1 MSVEQSRELN
11 GWPVDGSE
19 QPPRTGASRSLI
31 SIADLTTA
39 ELEHLVAR
47 SGRYFTTPP
56 GRRRPLQDKVIGV
69 LFTVTSTRTR
79 TAFSSGAARLGG
91 TVIAYGP
98 RDLQLN
104 TGETLEDTARVLG
117 GMLDALVVRDP
128 VPMDD
133 LRRFAA
139 IAGIPVINAM
149 VREEH
154 PTQGVSDVATLE
166 AHFGSL
172 AGLHVGY
179 FGEGNNSAAA
189 LALGLAKVPG
199 PSLSLATPSG
209 YGVDPAVL
217 AEAQRLVAGS
227 GREVREVHDVDD
239 LTGNLDVVYT
249 TQWCTTGTTKP
260 DPDWRT
266 LFAPFAV
273 TGDLMARWP
282 DAVFMHDL
290 PAHRGEEVAAEVLDG
305 PRSIAWQQARMK
317 LASAMA
323 VLEWCVG
330 D

>member
-1 MSVEQSRELN
+1 MSTDTSRD
-11 GWPVDGSE
+11 VDGQPATSE
-19 QPPRTGASRSLI
+19 APPRSGRSLI
-31 SIADLTTA
+31 SIADLTSP

-47 SGRYFTTPP
+47 SGEFFTAPP
-56 GRRRPLQDKVIGV
+56 QGHRPLRDKVIGV

-98 RDLQLN
+98 RDLQLV
-104 TGETLEDTARVLG
+104 TGETLDDTARVLG

-128 VPMDD
+128 VPMAD
-133 LRRFAA
+133 LRRFADV
-139 IAGIPVINAM
+139 AGIPVINAM

-154 PTQGVSDVATLE
+154 PTQGVSDVAMLRT
-166 AHFGSL
+166 HFGSL

-209 YGVDPAVL
+209 YGLDPAVL
-217 AEAQRLVAGS
+217 AEAQRLVTAS
-227 GREVREVHDVDD
+227 GRQVREVHDVDE
-239 LTGNLDVVYT
+239 LAGELDVVYT

-260 DPDWRT
+260 DPDWRQRF
-266 LFAPFAV
+266 LPFAV
-273 TGDLMARWP
+273 TQRLMSRWP
-282 DAVFMHDL
+282 GAVFMHDL
-290 PAHRGEEVAAEVLDG
+290 PAHRGEEVEAEVLDG
-305 PRSIAWQQARMK
+305 PRSIAWRQARMK

-323 VLEWCVG
+323 VLEWCLG
-330 D
+330 G